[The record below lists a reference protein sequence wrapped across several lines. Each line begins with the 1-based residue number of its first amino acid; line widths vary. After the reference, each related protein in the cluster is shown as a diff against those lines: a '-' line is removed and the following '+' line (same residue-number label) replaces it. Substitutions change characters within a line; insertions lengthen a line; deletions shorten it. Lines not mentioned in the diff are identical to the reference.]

1 MNVVFWLLIFIAVF
15 FAWFI
20 LSFLFRP
27 LGRFFMRLFNDA
39 MEQMKE
45 TEEEKKGTDEK

>member
-1 MNVVFWLLIFIAVF
+1 MNVVFWLLIIIAVV

-27 LGRFFMRLFNDA
+27 LGRFFMRLYTDA

-45 TEEEKKGTDEK
+45 TEENKN